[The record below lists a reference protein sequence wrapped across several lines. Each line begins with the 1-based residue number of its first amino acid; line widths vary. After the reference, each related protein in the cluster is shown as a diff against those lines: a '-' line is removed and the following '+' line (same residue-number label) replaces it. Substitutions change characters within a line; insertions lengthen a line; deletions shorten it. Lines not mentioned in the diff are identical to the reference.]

1 MPCGTLFTDIGR
13 NTQVKI
19 HLTTCLRSIYLFY
32 QYIYKEI
39 VSLTLVHTLKQGVF
53 HKDKKL

>member
-1 MPCGTLFTDIGR
+1 MGMK
-13 NTQVKI
+13 NQVNI